1 MRGGAVT
8 AGSFTSRLARI
19 VIAGTAGWVI
29 ASLLYLT
36 GVILHV
42 TIPLFLILTV
52 GVIVAL
58 VIGFLI
64 DRLAIGLAR
73 YLLDLVSLE
82 EEFNEE
88 NDLSESPIEA
98 FLVKSLVRAIA
109 MEVIPDI
116 DDVIVLIGDEAGDVI
131 GLLDPEILDT
141 IIEDLFP
148 DYSDVWH
155 NTLTI
160 FIINNKLLIILDN
173 YTARIL
179 DKVLKSGGEE
189 QAKISNF
196 EELKILYYLIKKIY
210 LTKYLEASDAMA
222 AYVTY
227 KIILKMIKNNILV
240 IPIELLDKLPIE
252 PDSIRRK
259 VLAQIRDELNSQ

>member
-1 MRGGAVT
+1 M
-8 AGSFTSRLARI
+8 
-19 VIAGTAGWVI
+19 IAGIAGWVI

-42 TIPLFLILTV
+42 TIPLILILTV
-52 GVIVAL
+52 GVAVAL

-82 EEFNEE
+82 EEFEEE
-88 NDLSESPIEA
+88 NEQSESPIEA

-109 MEVIPDI
+109 TEVIPDI
-116 DDVIVLIGDEAGDVI
+116 DEVIVLIGDEASDI
-131 GLLDPEILDT
+131 TGLLDPELLDT
-141 IIEDLFP
+141 IIEDMFADYP
-148 DYSDVWH
+148 DAWH

-160 FIINNKLLIILDN
+160 SIINNKLLVILDN
-173 YTARIL
+173 YTARLL
-179 DKVLKSGGEE
+179 DRILKSGGEE

-196 EELKILYYLIKKIY
+196 EELKIIYYLIKKIY
-210 LTKYLEASDAMA
+210 LTKYPEANDTMA
-222 AYVTY
+222 AYVAY
-227 KIILKMIKNNILV
+227 KIILKMIKDNILV
-240 IPIELLDKLPIE
+240 IPVELLDKLPIE